1 MTRQDFS
8 QMLAIASENATVKIN
23 DCLPHIFKLSK
34 HIIDVLL
41 TGSESF
47 NMTDCFHFIQA
58 CDFTME
64 FEGEYCTELSDL
76 RAAIKKTRQDYKMSR
91 RDLSIKS
98 GVHTNVISAFEDG
111 SCTLKIDSLLR
122 ITDALNATITI
133 E

>member
-34 HIIDVLL
+34 HKIDVLL

-64 FEGEYCTELSDL
+64 FEWEYCKELSDL

-122 ITDALNATITI
+122 IADALNATITI

>member
-34 HIIDVLL
+34 HKIDVLL

-64 FEGEYCTELSDL
+64 FEGE
-76 RAAIKKTRQDYKMSR
+76 
-91 RDLSIKS
+91 
-98 GVHTNVISAFEDG
+98 
-111 SCTLKIDSLLR
+111 
-122 ITDALNATITI
+122 
-133 E
+133 